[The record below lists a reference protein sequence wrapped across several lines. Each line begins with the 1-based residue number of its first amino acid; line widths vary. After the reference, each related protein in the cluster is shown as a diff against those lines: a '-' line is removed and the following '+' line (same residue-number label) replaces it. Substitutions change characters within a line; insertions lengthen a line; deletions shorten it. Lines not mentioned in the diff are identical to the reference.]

1 MALMDRSPGPPQ
13 RWGCPPGTA
22 HRPRVPPETAHRPRI
37 RIPMAKGQS
46 LHLERLKRLYS
57 LFLNIQFDQLT
68 YVWRCGA
75 SVAGGFFLAAA
86 SCCSLQCWVGPLLPV
101 ASRRAARAA
110 GLDSRGARGPRCSA
124 PVESCW
130 IRARTHVFCINGQI
144 LYH

>member
-1 MALMDRSPGPPQ
+1 MSQAVALVDCSPGPPQ
-13 RWGCPPGTA
+13 RWGCPP
-22 HRPRVPPETAHRPRI
+22 ETAHRPRF

-75 SVAGGFFLAAA
+75 FVAGGFFLAVA

-101 ASRRAARAA
+101 ASRRAVRAA
-110 GLDSRGARGPRCSA
+110 GLDSRGARGPRCSV

-130 IRARTHVFCINGQI
+130 IRARTRVSCIDGQI